1 METANIACR
10 SVDLIYCDE
19 RKPYIILPSN
29 LLYKIISNNDFNHL
43 EKAYYLLADLY
54 ANLRRQ
60 KQELREIEKSAKEWA
75 ALLGCSEEW
84 VFKMQKK
91 LESLGFF
98 YIIREKDE
106 DNQNEK
112 NIIIPTLPDALF
124 YELAQEPNRIGKE
137 HLSFSPTEHEGCK
150 RSFLDDSKMFITFNL
165 KMIKLLLSDHNLTAL
180 QKLIWI
186 YFFSRSHRSYTDSY
200 GDGTRNF
207 ITTYQEIAALFSCKE
222 NTVST
227 AIISLFQLGYISKR
241 QFRIK
246 GSEKIGRR
254 KKKSCWEISALF
266 PQNQMETLL
275 KQPDRQNLSPLTL
288 DDFRLYD
295 LNKQVTKQQQ
305 TDSYLLDY
313 HDRSAISHS
322 TRQFN
327 NKNNIL
333 NTKNIDQIETTN
345 NQFDTTHDN
354 NKSSNVFCQQ
364 NLIASSTEIAEGLQ
378 ITEKFNA
385 NASKLAENTDY
396 PKAIKQAD
404 LALTNQEHWLVTKTA
419 YTLQLRLNDAC
430 ELAGININ
438 HHDLATIKLKEAKF
452 NQTEQTLID
461 MWHDFANMPLS
472 KLEKEEFL
480 LRRSWLLKLIPV
492 QTTTN
497 SYMPE
502 LSQVATEHN
511 DLPVLPGD
519 KEDKARKFAYALQ
532 ERKLAKGYA
541 AKIKPEELAS
551 EFIHHA
557 ATWHP
562 ERLHC
567 KTREEQIDAALS
579 FAWKAVEQGR
589 WKCPYQWLNAQI
601 AEREQVATLWKQW

>member
-1 METANIACR
+1 MGVANIACHPL
-10 SVDLIYCDE
+10 DFIYCDD
-19 RKPYIILPSN
+19 RKPYIILPNN
-29 LLYKIISNNDFNHL
+29 LLYRLISNKDLSHL
-43 EKAYYLLADLY
+43 EKAFYLITDLY
-54 ANLRRQ
+54 ANLRRRTQ
-60 KQELREIEKSAKEWA
+60 GFRETEKSAKEWA

-124 YELAQEPNRIGKE
+124 HELAQEPNRIGQE
-137 HLSFSPTEHEGCK
+137 HLSFSPTDHEGCK

-186 YFFSRSHRSYTDSY
+186 YFFSRSHCSYTDSY

-207 ITTYQEIAALFSCKE
+207 ITTYKEIAALFFCKE

-227 AIISLFQLGYISKR
+227 AINSLFQLGYITKR

-266 PQNQMETLL
+266 PQNQMEILL
-275 KQPDRQNLSPLTL
+275 KQPDRQNLAPLTL

-295 LNKQVTKQQQ
+295 INKQITKQQQ
-305 TDSYLLDY
+305 TDSYLVDY

-322 TRQFN
+322 TKQFN

-333 NTKNIDQIETTN
+333 NTKNIDQTETANNQTNITN
-345 NQFDTTHDN
+345 NN
-354 NKSSNVFCQQ
+354 NNINVFCQQ

-385 NASKLAENTDY
+385 DVSKLAENTDY
-396 PKAIKQAD
+396 PQAIKQVD
-404 LALTNQEHWLVTKTA
+404 LALTNQEHWLATKTA
-419 YTLQLRLNDAC
+419 YTLQLMFNDAC
-430 ELAGININ
+430 KSAGININ
-438 HHDLATIKLKEAKF
+438 HYDLTTIKLKEAKF
-452 NQTEQTLID
+452 NQTEQILID
-461 MWHDFANMPLS
+461 LWHEFTNMPIG
-472 KLEKEEFL
+472 KLEQEEFL
-480 LRRSWLLKLIPV
+480 LRRSWLLKLLPTQPI
-492 QTTTN
+492 TK
-497 SYMPE
+497 SSIPE
-502 LSQVATEHN
+502 LSKVATEHN
-511 DLPVLPGD
+511 DLPSLPGD

-532 ERKLAKGYA
+532 KRKLAKGYA
-541 AKIKPEELAS
+541 AEIKPEELAS

-562 ERLHC
+562 ERLNC
-567 KTREEQIDAALS
+567 KTKEEQIDAALS
-579 FAWKAVEQGR
+579 FAWKAAEQGK

-601 AEREQVATLWKQW
+601 AQREKVATLWKQW